1 MITVDVGPPVMAFL
15 KLLWDAMSQE
25 AGFLN
30 NVGKILENLE
40 RKRDELVTRANS
52 VIREVHRAELEGK
65 IPTYETVEWMRQVDD
80 VKKEVSDAEKQ
91 IMAVEKLAETCFPG
105 CRARRRL
112 GRRALKLMQQ
122 MGELVRTSPF
132 AGGLTV
138 DQLPV
143 IGHVL
148 PAMTLVGETTAKTTL
163 ENLWKL
169 VTDRNVGKIGVHGM
183 GGVGK
188 TAIAK
193 HINNR
198 LAESEIF
205 GSIIWVSVSK
215 PFSLASLQ
223 ADVARAIGLDLSQ
236 EPNEVRRSTKLFEH
250 LNRRKKFVLIL
261 DDMWGAFSLDLIGI
275 PQPNAENG
283 CKILLTTRSAQVCRE
298 METSINI
305 KVDLLSE
312 DEAWELFKEKIG
324 GDAVLSPDIQPIAE
338 MVAKKCGRLP
348 LAIITVGR
356 ALRQVD
362 DVRLWRHT
370 LAELEHPNSEVR
382 SMKQEVFGPLRFSYD
397 HLKDKLIQDCFLCC
411 ALFPEDHKIPTDQL
425 IEYWM
430 GEGLIGENGDRQAEV
445 DKGYALLNEL
455 KDAYMLEGMA
465 GALGEECVWM
475 HDLIR
480 DMALHIMREPGS
492 FLPRA
497 GVRLKH
503 SPKQEWLQEYERV
516 SLMENKVEV
525 LSSRPNCPKLAVL
538 LLRGNPLCRIEE
550 DSFFAG
556 MRSLRV
562 LDLSHT
568 LIDCLPESI
577 TELVNL
583 RTLFLGS
590 CRRLKNV
597 PSLETLQE
605 LRVLDMSHTPIENL
619 PPGADGLV
627 KLRRLDLSHTENLK
641 MFPRGLLAKLPLLED
656 LSTYRSSWLWL
667 SAAEEMEGGAGI
679 EEIISSQQLSNL
691 SLSFWDLDTFSRY
704 MVSGHWKTLR
714 RFNLMVGWKSAF
726 WYSKSPYS
734 VEIVSEGLLS
744 QGSSLL
750 LPCNTQRLHIENCH
764 DVLCLSEISSLLE
777 LSALR
782 DCSVYTCWGIECL
795 ATANG
800 NPLSSIERL
809 NIWDLPNLSSL
820 CQQKVQ
826 TSTFAGLRILEIG
839 SCDSMRSVF
848 PLPLLRHLQKLEQ
861 LRVVSSASAEK
872 IIAGEEK
879 AEAVALPS
887 LKKLDLK
894 YLAELT
900 SIYSGELVC
909 DSLIAITVEKCP
921 KLKRLPISVDQVPPM
936 LEVIKGDRELLD
948 SLRQDDSR
956 SRAFFQKYCREC

>member
-1 MITVDVGPPVMAFL
+1 MAFL
-15 KLLWDAMSQE
+15 KFFWDIISQE
-25 AGFLN
+25 AGFLHN
-30 NVGKILENLE
+30 FEKILETLE
-40 RKRDELVTRANS
+40 RKRDELVIRANS

-65 IPTYETVEWMRQVDD
+65 IPTYETVEWMRQVDE

-91 IMAVEKLAETCFPG
+91 IMAIEKLAKACFPG

-112 GRRALKLMQQ
+112 GRRALRLMQQ
-122 MGELVRTSPF
+122 VAELIQRSPF

-143 IGHVL
+143 IGHIL

-163 ENLWKL
+163 ENLCKL
-169 VTDRNVGKIGVHGM
+169 ITDRNVGKIGVHGM

-198 LAESEIF
+198 LVESELF

-223 ADVARAIGLDLSQ
+223 ADIARAIGLDLSQ
-236 EPNEVRRSTKLFEH
+236 EPSEVRRSTKLFEH

-283 CKILLTTRSAQVCRE
+283 CKILLTTRSVQVCRE
-298 METSINI
+298 METSNNI

-324 GDAVLSPDIQPIAE
+324 GDAALSPDIQPTAKL
-338 MVAKKCGRLP
+338 VAKKCGRLP

-362 DVRLWRHT
+362 DVRIWRHT
-370 LAELEHPNSEVR
+370 LAELGYSNSEVR
-382 SMKQEVFGPLRFSYD
+382 SMK
-397 HLKDKLIQDCFLCC
+397 K
-411 ALFPEDHKIPTDQL
+411 EDHKIPTDHL

-430 GEGLIGENGDRQAEV
+430 GEGLIGENGDRQAEI
-445 DKGYALLNEL
+445 DEGYALLNEL
-455 KDAYMLEGMA
+455 KDAYMLEGMT
-465 GALGEECVWM
+465 GALGQECVWM

-480 DMALHIMREPGS
+480 DMAIHIMRERGS
-492 FLPRA
+492 FMPRA

-503 SPKQEWLQEYERV
+503 SPKDEWLEEYERV
-516 SLMENKVEV
+516 SLMENKIEV
-525 LSSRPNCPKLAVL
+525 LSSRPDCPKLAML
-538 LLRGNPLCRIEE
+538 LLRGNPLSQIEE
-550 DSFFAG
+550 GSFFAR

-568 LIDCLPESI
+568 LIDSLPESI

-605 LRVLDMSHTPIENL
+605 LRVLDISHTPIENL
-619 PPGADGLV
+619 PPGAEGLV
-627 KLRRLDLSHTENLK
+627 KLRRLDLSHTKNLK

-679 EEIISSQQLSNL
+679 EEIIGSEKLSNL
-691 SLSFWDLDTFSRY
+691 CLSFWNLGTFARY
-704 MVSGHWKTLR
+704 IISGHWRKLR
-714 RFNLMVGWKSAF
+714 RFNLMVDGSQL
-726 WYSKSPYS
+726 SCTRNPRTPLRSS
-734 VEIVSEGLLS
+734 V
-744 QGSSLL
+744 
-750 LPCNTQRLHIENCH
+750 
-764 DVLCLSEISSLLE
+764 
-777 LSALR
+777 
-782 DCSVYTCWGIECL
+782 
-795 ATANG
+795 
-800 NPLSSIERL
+800 
-809 NIWDLPNLSSL
+809 
-820 CQQKVQ
+820 
-826 TSTFAGLRILEIG
+826 
-839 SCDSMRSVF
+839 
-848 PLPLLRHLQKLEQ
+848 
-861 LRVVSSASAEK
+861 
-872 IIAGEEK
+872 
-879 AEAVALPS
+879 
-887 LKKLDLK
+887 
-894 YLAELT
+894 
-900 SIYSGELVC
+900 
-909 DSLIAITVEKCP
+909 
-921 KLKRLPISVDQVPPM
+921 
-936 LEVIKGDRELLD
+936 
-948 SLRQDDSR
+948 
-956 SRAFFQKYCREC
+956 RAF